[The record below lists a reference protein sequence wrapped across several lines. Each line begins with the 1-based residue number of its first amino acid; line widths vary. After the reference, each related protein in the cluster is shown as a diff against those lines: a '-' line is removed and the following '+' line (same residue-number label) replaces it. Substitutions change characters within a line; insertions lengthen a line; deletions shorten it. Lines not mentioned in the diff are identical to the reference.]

1 MTAAPAAA
9 AAVAGTASGEID
21 AIGPLPVGPLPV
33 IVLWALGAI
42 FAILVVA
49 SVAVWALGRLRPAG
63 NWTELRQRVRT
74 WWVMA
79 TVFALAMAL
88 SRRISL
94 VFFAFVSF
102 LALKEYLSLIPT
114 RRADRSALFWAF
126 LCIPLQYLWIDM
138 RWYGMFI
145 VFIPVFAFLLL
156 PMRMVLIGETEGFLR
171 AAGTLH
177 WGLMATV
184 FSLSHVAFLL
194 VLPQRLNPHG
204 GGPGLV
210 LYLIF
215 LTQFND
221 VAQYLWGRTL
231 GRHKVIPKVSPGKTV
246 EGLLGGLATTLVLAR
261 LLAPWLTPFS
271 SAEAWLA
278 GILIGLG
285 GFVGDVVISALK
297 RDLGIKDSGS
307 LLPGHGGI
315 LDRIDSLTYTAPL
328 FFHFVWYL
336 HGPLVTRLLP

>member
-1 MTAAPAAA
+1 LNPALPAPGADAPPHVITLGPLHVVPLPEVVVWALACIFALLVIATAA
-9 AAVAGTASGEID
+9 
-21 AIGPLPVGPLPV
+21 
-33 IVLWALGAI
+33 
-42 FAILVVA
+42 
-49 SVAVWALGRLRPAG
+49 VWLLGRLRPAAD
-63 NWTELRQRVRT
+63 WTELRQRVRT
-74 WWVMA
+74 WWIMA
-79 TVFALAMAL
+79 VVFALAMAL
-88 SRRISL
+88 SRRFSL
-94 VFFAFVSF
+94 LFFALVSF

-114 RRADRSALFWAF
+114 RRADRSVLFWAY
-126 LCIPLQYLWIDM
+126 LTIPIQYLWIDM

-171 AAGTLH
+171 AAGSLQ

-184 FSLSHVAFLL
+184 FCLSHVAFLL
-194 VLPQRLNPHG
+194 VLPQRLNVHGG

-210 LYLIF
+210 LYLVF

-246 EGLLGGLATTLVLAR
+246 EGLLGGLATTIVLACV
-261 LLAPWLTPFS
+261 LAPWLTPFDP
-271 SAEAWLA
+271 AAALTA
-278 GILIGLG
+278 GVIIGLG

-297 RDLGIKDSGS
+297 RDLHIKDSGT

-315 LDRIDSLTYTAPL
+315 LDRIDSLCYTAPL

-336 HGPLVTRLLP
+336 YGPLVTRLLA

>member
-1 MTAAPAAA
+1 MTGWSARLEWAGQQVSPV
-9 AAVAGTASGEID
+9 VA
-21 AIGPLPVGPLPV
+21 
-33 IVLWALGAI
+33 WALAGI
-42 FAILVVA
+42 FAILLVA
-49 SVAVWALGRLRPAG
+49 TAAVWALGRLRPAAD
-63 NWTELRQRVRT
+63 WTELRQRVRT
-74 WWVMA
+74 WWIMA
-79 TVFALAMAL
+79 AVFALAMVL
-88 SRRISL
+88 SRRVSL

-114 RRADRSALFWAF
+114 RRADRSVLLWAY
-126 LCIPLQYLWIDM
+126 LAIPLQYLWIDM

-145 VFIPVFAFLLL
+145 VFIPVYAFLLL

-194 VLPQRLNPHG
+194 VLPGNLNPHG

-210 LYLIF
+210 LFLVF

-246 EGLLGGLATTLVLAR
+246 EGLLGGLLTTLLLAW
-261 LLAPWLTPFS
+261 LLAPWLTPLTGR
-271 SAEAWLA
+271 EALVA
-278 GILIGLG
+278 GAVIGLG
-285 GFVGDVVISALK
+285 GFMGDVVISALK
-297 RDLGIKDSGS
+297 RDLGIKDSGT

-315 LDRIDSLTYTAPL
+315 LDRIDSLSYTAPL
-328 FFHFVWYL
+328 FFHLFWYL
-336 HGPLVTRLLP
+336 HGPLVTRLWDR

>member
-1 MTAAPAAA
+1 
-9 AAVAGTASGEID
+9 V
-21 AIGPLPVGPLPV
+21 
-33 IVLWALGAI
+33 
-42 FAILVVA
+42 
-49 SVAVWALGRLRPAG
+49 
-63 NWTELRQRVRT
+63 
-74 WWVMA
+74 
-79 TVFALAMAL
+79 
-88 SRRISL
+88 
-94 VFFAFVSF
+94 
-102 LALKEYLSLIPT
+102 
-114 RRADRSALFWAF
+114 LFWAY
-126 LCIPLQYLWIDM
+126 LAIPVQYLWIGM

-145 VFIPVFAFLLL
+145 VFVPVFAFLLL

-194 VLPQRLNPHG
+194 VLPQGLNPHG

-210 LYLIF
+210 LYLVF
-215 LTQFND
+215 LTEFND

-246 EGLLGGLATTLVLAR
+246 EGLLGGVSTTIALAW

-271 SAEAWLA
+271 TGEALLA
-278 GILIGLG
+278 GVVIGLG

-297 RDLGIKDSGS
+297 RDLHIKDSGT

-315 LDRIDSLTYTAPL
+315 LDRIDSLSYTAPL
-328 FFHFVWYL
+328 FFHLVWYL
-336 HGPLVTRLLP
+336 HGPLVTRLVD

>member
-1 MTAAPAAA
+1 MSPGLPPGSIGPFGIGRFSIGPFPAVVAWALAGIFTLLVIATAA
-9 AAVAGTASGEID
+9 
-21 AIGPLPVGPLPV
+21 
-33 IVLWALGAI
+33 
-42 FAILVVA
+42 
-49 SVAVWALGRLRPAG
+49 VWVLGRLRPAADL
-63 NWTELRQRVRT
+63 TELRQRVRT
-74 WWVMA
+74 WWIMA
-79 TVFALAMAL
+79 AVFALAMLL
-88 SRRISL
+88 SRRVSL
-94 VFFAFVSF
+94 FFFALVSF

-114 RRADRSALFWAF
+114 RRADRSVLLLAYLA
-126 LCIPLQYLWIDM
+126 IPVQYLWIDM

-145 VFIPVFAFLLL
+145 VFIPVFVFLLL
-156 PMRMVLIGETEGFLR
+156 PMRMVLVGETEGFLR

-194 VLPQRLNPHG
+194 VLPQRLNAHG

-210 LYLIF
+210 LYLVF

-246 EGLLGGLATTLVLAR
+246 EGLLGGVATTILLAW
-261 LLAPWLTPFS
+261 LLAPWLTPFDRG
-271 SAEAWLA
+271 EALVA
-278 GILIGLG
+278 GVIIGLG

-297 RDLGIKDSGS
+297 RDLGIKDSGT

-315 LDRIDSLTYTAPL
+315 LDRIDSLSYTAPL

-336 HGPLVTRLLP
+336 HGPLVTRLWD